1 MYLPENPAAATLGRA
16 PMGQLLRSHDW
27 ERSPLGPPAT
37 WTRELQTIV
46 DLMLGSKF
54 PMFVA
59 YGPQL
64 GLLYNDAYAEVLGA
78 KHPASLG
85 RRFEEVWSEIWDE
98 ILPIIEDAMQ
108 GRSTFHENLPLEM
121 NRKGYLEKTWFTF
134 SYSPVRDEA
143 GLVRGMFCAC
153 TETTDQVLAEL
164 QLAAQHQRMRQMF
177 QRAPGIIAVLRDP
190 DHVFEF
196 TNDAY
201 LELIGGRDVLGRPVR
216 EALPEI
222 ARQGFLDLL
231 DQVYQSGESYVGRG
245 ASVLLHRQ
253 PDHPLEE
260 RFVDFVFQPIR
271 DERGEVSGIFIEGS
285 DVTDAVLANK
295 ALQESELR
303 LRQLANTIPQIAWI
317 ADRQG
322 RVHWRNDRW
331 FEFTGMPRGQ
341 LDEAEAERQYFHP
354 DDLPV
359 LVEKWRAAVDSGQAF
374 DGTGRI
380 RAADGGFRTF
390 YVSAAPLRDSA
401 GAIVQWF
408 GTNTDI
414 TPLEAAR
421 EELRAA
427 NRRKDEFLAML
438 AHELRNPLAPIGTA
452 AELLKLGS
460 RDEERVRQVSGV
472 IGRQVAH
479 MTQLVDDLL
488 DVSRVTRG
496 LVELRKET
504 LDMAGLLADAFEQT
518 RSLIE
523 GRQHHFT
530 ARVPEEAVFVEGD
543 RTRLIQVFSN
553 LLNNAAKYTPP
564 GGRLGLELRASDCE
578 VEVVVVDDG
587 GGIDASLLP
596 HIFELF
602 TQGER
607 SPDRSQG
614 GLGLGLALVKSL
626 VELHG
631 GRVTARSA
639 GRGGGSTFSVSL
651 ARVAAP
657 ARTPSAAAEGED
669 AAGGEG
675 KLLMIVDDN
684 VDAAEMLTL
693 LLESSG
699 HRVLIAHSA
708 ENALAMIGQ
717 ARPAALFLDIGLP
730 DMDGYEL
737 ARRLRQLPQTA
748 RSLLVAVTGYGHS
761 SDRERAFQAGFDHH
775 LVKPV
780 RLASVLEVLAA
791 VDA

>member
-1 MYLPENPAAATLGRA
+1 MYLPEDPAASGAGRT
-16 PMGQLLRSHDW
+16 PMGQLLRSHGW
-27 ERSPLGPPAT
+27 EQSPLGSPET
-37 WTRELQTIV
+37 WTRELHTIV

-78 KHPASLG
+78 KHPAALG
-85 RRFEEVWSEIWDE
+85 RRFEDVWSEIWHE
-98 ILPIIEDAMQ
+98 ILPIVEDAMQ

-143 GLVRGMFCAC
+143 GLVKGMFCAC
-153 TETTDQVLAEL
+153 TETTNQVLAER

-177 QRAPGIIAVLRDP
+177 QQAPGIIAVLREP

-196 TNDAY
+196 ANNAY
-201 LELIGGRDVLGRPVR
+201 LELIGGREVLGLPVR

-222 ARQGFLDLL
+222 AGQRFLALL
-231 DQVYQSGESYVGRG
+231 DHVYRSGETYVGRA
-245 ASVLLHRQ
+245 ASVMLHRQ
-253 PDHPLEE
+253 ADQPLEE
-260 RFVDFVFQPIR
+260 RFVDFVYQPIR
-271 DERGEVSGIFIEGS
+271 NERGDISGIFIEGS
-285 DVTDAVLANK
+285 DVTDAVLASK

-331 FEFTGMPRGQ
+331 FEFTGMQRGQ
-341 LDEAEAERQYFHP
+341 LDEVEAERLYFHP

-359 LVEKWRAAVDSGQAF
+359 LVEKWRTALASGQSF

-380 RAADGGFRTF
+380 RAADGSYRTF
-390 YVSAAPLRDSA
+390 YVSAAPLRDST
-401 GAIVQWF
+401 GAIGQWF

-414 TPLEAAR
+414 TPIEAAR

-452 AELLKLGS
+452 AELLMLGA
-460 RDEERVRQVSGV
+460 RDEDRVRQVSGV

-479 MTQLVDDLL
+479 MSQLVDDLL

-504 LDMAGLLADAFEQT
+504 LDMAGLLAEAFEQT

-530 ARVPEEAVFVEGD
+530 ARVPQEAVSVEGD

-564 GGRLGLELRASDCE
+564 GGNLELRLRATESE
-578 VEVVVVDDG
+578 VEVLVIDDG
-587 GGIDASLLP
+587 SGIDAGLLP
-596 HIFELF
+596 HVFDLF

-631 GRVTARSA
+631 GSVAARSA
-639 GRGGGSTFSVSL
+639 GRGSGSTFNVRL
-651 ARVAAP
+651 PRVASP
-657 ARTPSAAAEGED
+657 ARGQSESRDEVAAV
-669 AAGGEG
+669 GEG

-699 HRVLIAHSA
+699 HRVLVAHSA
-708 ENALAMIGQ
+708 EAALAMIGQ
-717 ARPAALFLDIGLP
+717 APPTALFLDIGLP

-748 RSLLVAVTGYGHS
+748 GALLVAVTGYGHS

-780 RLASVLEVLAA
+780 RLNSVLEVLAA
-791 VDA
+791 VDG

>member
-1 MYLPENPAAATLGRA
+1 MYLPESPAAAGAGRA
-16 PMGQLLRSHDW
+16 PMGRLLGSHDW
-27 ERSPLGPPAT
+27 DESPLGPPGS
-37 WTRELQTIV
+37 WPRELQTIV

-64 GLLYNDAYAEVLGA
+64 GLVYNDAYAEVLGA
-78 KHPASLG
+78 KHPAALG
-85 RRFEEVWSEIWDE
+85 RRFEDVWSEIWHE
-98 ILPIIEDAMQ
+98 IVPIVEDAMQ

-134 SYSPVRDEA
+134 SYSPLRDE
-143 GLVRGMFCAC
+143 GGRVRGMFCAC
-153 TETTDQVLAEL
+153 TETTDQVLAER

-177 QRAPGIIAVLRDP
+177 QQAPGIIAVLREP
-190 DHVFEF
+190 GHVFEF
-196 TNDAY
+196 ANDAY

-222 ARQGFLDLL
+222 AEQRFLGLL
-231 DQVYQSGESYVGRG
+231 DHVYASGENYVGRA
-245 ASVLLHRQ
+245 ASVMLHRQ
-253 PDHPLEE
+253 RDQPLEE
-260 RFVDFVFQPIR
+260 RFVDFVFQPFR
-271 DERGEVSGIFIEGS
+271 DQRGVVTGIFIEGS
-285 DVTDAVLANK
+285 DVTDAVLASK

-341 LDEAEAERQYFHP
+341 LDEAEAERRYFHP

-359 LVEKWRAAVDSGQAF
+359 LVEQWRAAVDSGQAF

-380 RAADGGFRTF
+380 RAADGSFRTF

-452 AELLKLGS
+452 AELLKLGA
-460 RDEERVRQVSGV
+460 RDEERVRQVSDV

-564 GGRLGLELRASDCE
+564 GGHLELRLLASDAE
-578 VEVVVVDDG
+578 VEVVVRDDG
-587 GGIDASLLP
+587 SGIDASLLP
-596 HIFELF
+596 HVFELF

-631 GRVTARSA
+631 GSVTARSA
-639 GRGGGSTFSVSL
+639 GRGAGSTFHVSL

-657 ARTPSAAAEGED
+657 ARPPS
-669 AAGGEG
+669 GGEPAVASPQGAG
-675 KLLMIVDDN
+675 KLLMSVDDN

-708 ENALAMIGQ
+708 EDALAMIGQ
-717 ARPAALFLDIGLP
+717 SSPAALFLDIGLP

-748 RSLLVAVTGYGHS
+748 AALLVAVTGYGHS

-780 RLASVLEVLAA
+780 RLSSVLEVLAG
-791 VDA
+791 VEG

>member
-1 MYLPENPAAATLGRA
+1 MYLPEDPAASGAGRT
-16 PMGQLLRSHDW
+16 PMGELLRLHGW
-27 ERSPLGPPAT
+27 EQSPLGSPET
-37 WTRELQTIV
+37 WTRELHTIV

-78 KHPASLG
+78 KHPAALG
-85 RRFEEVWSEIWDE
+85 RRFEEVWSEIWHE
-98 ILPIIEDAMQ
+98 ILPIVEGAMQ
-108 GRSTFHENLPLEM
+108 GRSSFHKNLPLEM

-134 SYSPVRDEA
+134 SYSPVRDED
-143 GLVRGMFCAC
+143 GVVRGMFCAC
-153 TETTDQVLAEL
+153 TETTDQVLAERH
-164 QLAAQHQRMRQMF
+164 LAAQHQRMRQMF
-177 QRAPGIIAVLRDP
+177 QQAPGIIAVLREP
-190 DHVFEF
+190 EHVFEF
-196 TNDAY
+196 ANDAY
-201 LELIGGRDVLGRPVR
+201 LELIGGREVLGRPVR

-222 ARQGFLDLL
+222 AGQRFLALL
-231 DQVYQSGESYVGRG
+231 DHVYLSGEPYVGRA
-245 ASVLLHRQ
+245 ASVMLHRQ
-253 PDHPLEE
+253 ADQPLEE
-260 RFVDFVFQPIR
+260 RFVDFVYQPIR
-271 DERGEVSGIFIEGS
+271 NERGDISGIFIEGS
-285 DVTDAVLANK
+285 DVTDAVLASK

-303 LRQLANTIPQIAWI
+303 LRQLADTIPQIAWI

-341 LDEAEAERQYFHP
+341 LDEAEAEALYFHP

-359 LVEKWRAAVDSGQAF
+359 LREQWRAALAKGQPF

-380 RAADGGFRTF
+380 RASDGGYRTF
-390 YVSAAPLRDSA
+390 YVSAAPLRDST

-452 AELLKLGS
+452 AELLKLGA
-460 RDEERVRQVSGV
+460 RDEDRVRQVSGV

-504 LDMAGLLADAFEQT
+504 LDMAGLLAEAFEQT

-530 ARVPEEAVFVEGD
+530 ARVPQEAVFVEGD

-564 GGRLGLELRASDCE
+564 GGNLELRLRATDSE
-578 VEVVVVDDG
+578 VEVLVIDDG
-587 GGIDASLLP
+587 GGIDAGLLP
-596 HIFELF
+596 HVFELF

-607 SPDRSQG
+607 STDRSQG

-626 VELHG
+626 VDLHG
-631 GRVTARSA
+631 GSVTARSA
-639 GRGGGSTFSVSL
+639 GRGRGSAFSVRL

-657 ARTPSAAAEGED
+657 VRGQAWSRDED
-669 AAGGEG
+669 VAGGEG

-699 HRVLIAHSA
+699 HRVLVAHSA
-708 ENALAMIGQ
+708 EAALAMIGQ
-717 ARPAALFLDIGLP
+717 APPAALFLDIGLP

-748 RSLLVAVTGYGHS
+748 GSLLVAVTGYGHS

-780 RLASVLEVLAA
+780 RLSSVLEVLAT
-791 VDA
+791 VEG

>member
-1 MYLPENPAAATLGRA
+1 MYSPEIPAAAGAGSA
-16 PMGQLLRSHDW
+16 PMSQLLRAHDW
-27 ERSPLGPPAT
+27 RQSPLGPPAT

-85 RRFEEVWSEIWDE
+85 RRFEEVWSEIWHD
-98 ILPIIEDAMQ
+98 ILPIVQGAMKGQ
-108 GRSTFHENLPLEM
+108 STFHENLPLEM
-121 NRKGYLEKTWFTF
+121 NRKGYLEQTWFTF

-153 TETTDQVLAEL
+153 TETTDQVLAER

-177 QRAPGIIAVLRDP
+177 QQAPGVIAVLRDR
-190 DHVFEF
+190 DHIFEF
-196 TNDAY
+196 ANDAY

-222 ARQGFLDLL
+222 AGQRFLGLL
-231 DQVYQSGESYVGRG
+231 DHVYSSGENYLGRG
-245 ASVLLHRQ
+245 ASVMLHRQ
-253 PDHPLEE
+253 PDQPLEE

-271 DERGEVSGIFIEGS
+271 DERGDVTGIFIEGS
-285 DVTDAVLANK
+285 DVTDAVVASR
-295 ALQESELR
+295 ALEESELR

-331 FEFTGMPRGQ
+331 FEFTGMPRGE
-341 LDEAEAERQYFHP
+341 LDEVEAERRYFHP

-359 LVEKWRAAVDSGQAF
+359 LLEKWRTAVANGQSF

-380 RAADGGFRTF
+380 LAADGGFRTF
-390 YVSAAPLRDSA
+390 YVSAAPLRDSG

-479 MTQLVDDLL
+479 MTKLIDDLL

-496 LVELRKET
+496 LVELRMET

-553 LLNNAAKYTPP
+553 LLNNAAKYTSV
-564 GGRLGLELRASDCE
+564 GGHLELQLRASPSE
-578 VEVVVVDDG
+578 VEVVVLDDG
-587 GGIDASLLP
+587 SGIDASLLP
-596 HIFELF
+596 HVFELF

-631 GRVTARSA
+631 GSVIARSA
-639 GRGGGSTFSVSL
+639 GRGRGSAFSVSL

-657 ARTPSAAAEGED
+657 ARGPSAAVDDGD
-669 AAGGEG
+669 AAAGQG

-699 HRVLIAHSA
+699 HRVLVAHSA
-708 ENALAMIGQ
+708 EDALAMIGQ
-717 ARPAALFLDIGLP
+717 TPPAALFLDIGLP
-730 DMDGYEL
+730 EMDGYEL

-748 RSLLVAVTGYGHS
+748 ASLLVAVTGYGHA

-780 RLASVLEVLAA
+780 RLTSVLEVLAA
-791 VDA
+791 VDG

>member
-1 MYLPENPAAATLGRA
+1 MYFPEIPAAAGAGSA
-16 PMGQLLRSHDW
+16 PMSQLLRAHDW
-27 ERSPLGPPAT
+27 RQSPLGPPAT

-85 RRFEEVWSEIWDE
+85 RRFEEVWSEIWHD
-98 ILPIIEDAMQ
+98 ILPIVQGAMKGQ
-108 GRSTFHENLPLEM
+108 STFHENLPLEM
-121 NRKGYLEKTWFTF
+121 NRKGYLEQTWFTF

-153 TETTDQVLAEL
+153 TETTDQVLAER

-177 QRAPGIIAVLRDP
+177 QQAPGVIAVLRDR
-190 DHVFEF
+190 DHIFEF
-196 TNDAY
+196 ANDAY

-222 ARQGFLDLL
+222 AGQRFLGLL
-231 DQVYQSGESYVGRG
+231 DHVYASGENYLGRG
-245 ASVLLHRQ
+245 ASVMLHRQ
-253 PDHPLEE
+253 PDQPLEE

-271 DERGEVSGIFIEGS
+271 DERGDVTGIFIEGS
-285 DVTDAVLANK
+285 DVTDAVVASR
-295 ALQESELR
+295 ALEESELR

-331 FEFTGMPRGQ
+331 FEFTGMPRGE
-341 LDEAEAERQYFHP
+341 LDEVEAERRYFHP

-359 LVEKWRAAVDSGQAF
+359 LLEKWRTAVANGQSF

-380 RAADGGFRTF
+380 LAADGGFRTF
-390 YVSAAPLRDSA
+390 YVSAAPLRDSG

-479 MTQLVDDLL
+479 MTKLVDDLL

-496 LVELRKET
+496 LVELRMET

-553 LLNNAAKYTPP
+553 LLNNAAKYTSV
-564 GGRLGLELRASDCE
+564 GGHLELQLRASPSE
-578 VEVVVVDDG
+578 VEVVVLDDG
-587 GGIDASLLP
+587 SGIDASLLP
-596 HIFELF
+596 HVFELF

-631 GRVTARSA
+631 GSVIARSA
-639 GRGGGSTFSVSL
+639 GRGRGSAFSVSL

-657 ARTPSAAAEGED
+657 ARGPSAAVDDGD
-669 AAGGEG
+669 AAAGEG

-699 HRVLIAHSA
+699 HRVLVAHSA
-708 ENALAMIGQ
+708 EDALAMIGQ
-717 ARPAALFLDIGLP
+717 TPPAALFLDIGLP
-730 DMDGYEL
+730 EMDGYEL

-748 RSLLVAVTGYGHS
+748 ASLLVAVTGYGHA

-780 RLASVLEVLAA
+780 RLTSVLEVLAA
-791 VDA
+791 VDG